1 MHLVYVDDSGD
12 SKNGTTMT
20 ALLVEDKHWNDVLG
34 TWLEGRREIHR
45 EFKVPKTQEI
55 HANNLYKGR
64 GNYCESEEDSRA
76 FSADKRAA
84 TGRIMLSWLSKA
96 EGLTIVTIATP
107 YKQSPLA
114 YAAFVEWL
122 DDWAYRN
129 KTTAMIFYDGKQGYE
144 HSDDG
149 RSPEEIRI
157 QWDTAFRASTPYR
170 DTHRDL
176 ELKTRRVIEDVV
188 MLDSKYNQLIQAADL
203 VAYGAYQWHLQT
215 YPEKWSQRNT
225 PVIPAIRAY
234 FKTKNKWIPE
244 ADNGVIW
251 MEERKNP

>member
-20 ALLVEDKHWNDVLG
+20 ALLIEDKYWNGVLDF
-34 TWLEGRREIHR
+34 WLQGRREIHR
-45 EFKVPKTQEI
+45 DFEVPKTQEI

-64 GNYCESEEDSRA
+64 GNYCDSEEANRSFGLA
-76 FSADKRAA
+76 KRAA
-84 TGRIMLSWLSKA
+84 VGRILLSWLSKA

-122 DDWAYRN
+122 DSWADRN
-129 KTTAMIFYDGKQGYE
+129 QTTAMIFYDGKQGYD
-144 HSDDG
+144 HADDG
-149 RSPEEIRI
+149 RSPDEIRT
-157 QWDTAFRASTPYR
+157 QWDSAFRSSAPYR
-170 DTHRDL
+170 NTHRSL
-176 ELKTRRVIEDVV
+176 SLQTRRVIEDVV

-215 YPEKWSQRNT
+215 YPEKWSQRNS
-225 PVIPAIRAY
+225 PVKDAIRAY
-234 FKTKNKWIPE
+234 FRTETKWIPE
-244 ADNGVIW
+244 SDNGVIW
-251 MEERKNP
+251 VD